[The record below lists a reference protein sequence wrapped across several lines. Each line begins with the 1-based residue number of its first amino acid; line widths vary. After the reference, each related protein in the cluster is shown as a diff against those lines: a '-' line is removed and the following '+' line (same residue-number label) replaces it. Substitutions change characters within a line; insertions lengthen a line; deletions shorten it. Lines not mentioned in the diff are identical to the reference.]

1 MAAYASSLRG
11 EGPVVHTLVLWL
23 QQYLP
28 SIAAHF
34 LQAPSLPPPARCS
47 HCPRSNAPK
56 RAWSMRTKPSCRGWP
71 LARGCGADG
80 CGGGGGGGA
89 EGRWDGEA
97 RGRSTIRAGGGP
109 PRADVPAH
117 GRHRSARGH
126 GGDRGG
132 APPPPYRAPAG
143 ATRRYSRAT
152 TGCCG
157 AHTPSQYSC
166 SNTTLLRFAITQGS
180 AEDVSATRFPSNTAS
195 LFVRS
200 RLSSASSLAGR
211 EESEACAT
219 TCGATQA
226 RIHRRRRRAGGSLCA
241 THGAAGSRSSAGT
254 GDNTHLSTCSH
265 AQTSNERKVGKDAHQ
280 GQGALR

>member
-34 LQAPSLPPPARCS
+34 LQAPSLPSPPVALTVRART
-47 HCPRSNAPK
+47 PRNGLG
-56 RAWSMRTKPSCRGWP
+56 R
-71 LARGCGADG
+71 

-265 AQTSNERKVGKDAHQ
+265 AQTSNERKVGKVAHQ